1 MTTSWERLQLHFSLT
16 ALDVFDVCIPRGVLR
31 NSSDGDDW
39 KIFLGLKFLIPGY
52 FWAGKFG
59 KYFVEWLDLSIGTF
73 GGFLQL
79 F

>member
-1 MTTSWERLQLHFSLT
+1 MYLMYVFLGGYSGIRVTGIIERF
-16 ALDVFDVCIPRGVLR
+16 FG
-31 NSSDGDDW
+31 
-39 KIFLGLKFLIPGY
+39 GLKFLIPGF

-59 KYFVEWLDLSIGTF
+59 KYFFGWLDLSIGTF